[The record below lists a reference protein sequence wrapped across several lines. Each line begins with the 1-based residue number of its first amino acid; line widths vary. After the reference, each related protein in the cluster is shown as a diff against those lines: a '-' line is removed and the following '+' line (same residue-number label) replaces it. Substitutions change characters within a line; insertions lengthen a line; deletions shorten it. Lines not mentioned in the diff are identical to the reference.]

1 MKIKIERD
9 TKWDYAFKKVTT
21 KYFVWVIQ
29 GKEEKCVT
37 VTEGKDEAISVA
49 NQIIA
54 SPLEL
59 GSEIVYEIEK

>member
-21 KYFVWVIQ
+21 KYFVWVN
-29 GKEEKCVT
+29 EKCVN
-37 VTEGKDEAISVA
+37 VTEDKEEAIDVA
-49 NQIIA
+49 NQIIS

-59 GSEIVYEIEK
+59 GSEIIYEIEK